1 MFFATKSDFDRVD
14 VPGVLATVE
23 PTCFNFS
30 GVLYARGNE
39 AGLAGDD
46 RAAAVLSLLADVSS
60 YALRVDNPREPFGP
74 RAIFDNKRTPS
85 IEDLDDNQL
94 AFLVEIHE
102 SVAVAD
108 LRARVADV
116 LFVRKRHH
124 RFAEVAL
131 DAYLASAARLLT
143 PTDWVDA
150 SHRFERSLAIAI
162 TLKPELDRVVNLLTN
177 EAEQRRGDPS
187 YFTAKL
193 MQALM
198 DRRLGNPEIMAS
210 LAEAAATKAAAQN
223 DWDRAREYLLLASQ
237 WYRKSSK
244 ADEALRAR
252 QDAAESYVKL
262 ADIATTRFLE
272 ATHLERAIHALRTM
286 PGTHARVDELH
297 RRLVAG
303 QVGAL
308 REFKEIGSAS
318 MNLGEIAARA
328 RAQVAGKTFQNAV
341 AELVLLWRSEPTTR
355 LREAVTTTAWDAPF
369 LSAIQKI
376 IVNRQGKVISKRGS
390 LLAGTPEQREEALRQ
405 AMFERAAQHRE
416 GIVASAIKPA
426 RAQIFEE
433 HFIDVREIHQMTTAS
448 RFVPAGREE
457 LFALGLSAGLTGDDA
472 VALHLLMPQFEHAVR
487 MLLAQSG
494 AITSKI
500 DDDGIQAERDLGW
513 LLYQPEAKEVFG
525 EDLLFDM
532 HGLLVERSG
541 GNLRNLMAHG
551 LLDPDQ
557 CIEAQSTYFWW
568 LTLRLV
574 VWPLLDHGE
583 LAAP

>member
-1 MFFATKSDFDRVD
+1 MFSATKSDFDRVD
-14 VPGVLATVE
+14 VPGVLVTVE

-30 GVLYARGNE
+30 GVLHARGNE

-46 RAAAVLSLLADVSS
+46 RAAAVLSLLADISS
-60 YALRVDNPREPFGP
+60 YALRADNPREPFGP

-85 IEDLDDNQL
+85 IEDLEDDQL

-124 RFAEVAL
+124 RFASVAL
-131 DAYLASAARLLT
+131 DAYLESAARLLT
-143 PTDWVDA
+143 PTDWVEA
-150 SHRFERSLAIAI
+150 SHRFERSLAIAV
-162 TLKPELDRVVNLLTN
+162 TLKTERDRVVDIVTS
-177 EAEQRRGDPS
+177 EAEQRRGDTS

-198 DRRLGNPEIMAS
+198 ERRLGNPEVMAS
-210 LAEAAATKAAAQN
+210 LAEAAATKAAAQH

-237 WYRKSSK
+237 WHRKNSK
-244 ADEALRAR
+244 TDEALRAR

-262 ADIATTRFLE
+262 AEIAPTRFLE

-286 PGTHARVDELH
+286 PGNHARVDELH
-297 RRLVAG
+297 RRLMAV
-303 QVGAL
+303 QVEAL
-308 REFKEIGSAS
+308 QEFKEIGSAS
-318 MNLGEIAARA
+318 MNLGEIAAKA
-328 RAQVAGKTFQNAV
+328 RSQVAGKTFQNAV
-341 AELVLLWRSEPTTR
+341 AELVLLWHSAPTAR
-355 LREAVTTTAWDAPF
+355 LREEVTTTARDAPF
-369 LSAIQKI
+369 FSAIQKI
-376 IVNRQGKVISKRGS
+376 MVNRQGKVVSKRGS

-405 AMFERAAQHRE
+405 AMFERAAQQRE
-416 GIVASAIKPA
+416 GVVASAIKPA

-433 HFIDVREIHQMTTAS
+433 HFIDVRDLLAMTTAS

-457 LFALGLSAGLTGDDA
+457 LFALGFVAGLTGNDA
-472 VALHLLMPQFEHAVR
+472 VALHLLMPQLEHAVR
-487 MLLAQSG
+487 TLLAQSG
-494 AITSKI
+494 ALTSKV
-500 DDDGIQAERDLGW
+500 DDDGIQDERDLGW

-532 HGLLVERSG
+532 QGLLVERSG
-541 GNLRNLMAHG
+541 SNLRNLMAHG

-557 CIEAQSTYFWW
+557 CIQAQSTYFWW

-583 LAAP
+583 VPAQ